1 MCSAEIVDRHLSA
14 VQWDHEQRSRIMERK
29 LRDDAAAFEEAKR
42 LERARIEEKL
52 QKEKAQ
58 QEAEVCS
65 KVV

>member
-1 MCSAEIVDRHLSA
+1 
-14 VQWDHEQRSRIMERK
+14 MERK

-42 LERARIEEKL
+42 LDRARIEEKL
-52 QKEKAQ
+52 RKEKAQ